1 MSLIFSAADMLP
13 KIRPFEYQEE
23 SMKGETIAAISTAV
37 SSSGIGIVRISGD
50 QAFEIADRVYRSPK
64 GKKKLSEQQSH
75 TVHYGYI
82 CDGDEVLD
90 EVLVVLMRAPRSFT
104 AEDTV
109 EIDCHGGVY
118 AIQRVLEAVI
128 KNGAAPA
135 EPGEF
140 TKRAFL
146 NGRIDLSQAEAVM
159 DLIDSKNEMARK
171 NSMTQLKGGLSD
183 KIKQLREEIIYQIAF
198 IESALDDPEHYSLD
212 GFPEKLLEEDK
223 KWITIA
229 KEMLDS
235 YDNGRIIAEGI
246 RTCIVGKPNA
256 GKSSFLNA
264 LLGEERAIVTDIAGT
279 TRDTLEESVTI
290 DGITLNIVDT
300 AGIRDTEDKVESI
313 GVERAK
319 KEIESADLI
328 LFLMDTSVQIS
339 EEDIEI
345 LQRIR
350 DKKKIILLNKSD
362 KATEESGF
370 EQSAL
375 KEYISEETPVISIS
389 AKYGDGIDNF
399 IMELKNM
406 MFHGRIDVNQEVY
419 ITNARHKDALAKTY
433 ESLECVERSIEA
445 GMPEDFFT
453 IDLMNAYEKLG
464 LIIGESVE
472 EDLVNEIF
480 SKFCTG
486 K

>member
-1 MSLIFSAADMLP
+1 MGRINEFD
-13 KIRPFEYQEE
+13 
-23 SMKGETIAAISTAV
+23 TIAAISTAV
-37 SSSGIGIVRISGD
+37 SNAGIGIIRISGSESM
-50 QAFEIADRVYRSPK
+50 QILSNIFEPYNKKTDVHQLENHRIYYGNIKDGQEVIDECIVLIMK
-64 GKKKLSEQQSH
+64 GPHSYTK
-75 TVHYGYI
+75 
-82 CDGDEVLD
+82 
-90 EVLVVLMRAPRSFT
+90 
-104 AEDTV
+104 EDIV
-109 EIDCHGGVY
+109 EIDCHGGVTVVY
-118 AIQRVLEAVI
+118 KVLNLVL
-128 KNGAAPA
+128 KNGARAA

-171 NSMTQLKGGLSD
+171 NSMTQLKGGLSE
-183 KIKQLREEIIYQIAF
+183 KIKKLREEIIYQIAF

-212 GFPEKLLEEDK
+212 GFPEKLLEKDK
-223 KWITIA
+223 QWIRTA

-235 YDNGRIIAEGI
+235 FDNGRIIAEGI

-264 LLGEERAIVTDIAGT
+264 LLGEDRAIVTDIAGT

-290 DGITLNIVDT
+290 EGITLNIVDT

-345 LQRIR
+345 LKKIQ

-362 KATEESGF
+362 KTKSEGIF
-370 EQSAL
+370 DQSVL
-375 KEYISEETPVISIS
+375 QEYISQDVPVISIS
-389 AKYGDGIDNF
+389 AKYGEGIDNF
-399 IMELKNM
+399 IIELKNM
-406 MFHGRIDVNQEVY
+406 MFHGKIDVNQEVY

-464 LIIGESVE
+464 LIIGEAVE

>member
-1 MSLIFSAADMLP
+1 
-13 KIRPFEYQEE
+13 
-23 SMKGETIAAISTAV
+23 
-37 SSSGIGIVRISGD
+37 
-50 QAFEIADRVYRSPK
+50 
-64 GKKKLSEQQSH
+64 
-75 TVHYGYI
+75 
-82 CDGDEVLD
+82 
-90 EVLVVLMRAPRSFT
+90 
-104 AEDTV
+104 
-109 EIDCHGGVY
+109 
-118 AIQRVLEAVI
+118 
-128 KNGAAPA
+128 
-135 EPGEF
+135 
-140 TKRAFL
+140 
-146 NGRIDLSQAEAVM
+146 
-159 DLIDSKNEMARK
+159 
-171 NSMTQLKGGLSD
+171 MTQLKGGLSD

-256 GKSSFLNA
+256 GKSSFKCS
-264 LLGEERAIVTDIAGT
+264 LGEERAIVTDIAGT

-350 DKKKIILLNKSD
+350 DK
-362 KATEESGF
+362 
-370 EQSAL
+370 
-375 KEYISEETPVISIS
+375 
-389 AKYGDGIDNF
+389 
-399 IMELKNM
+399 
-406 MFHGRIDVNQEVY
+406 R
-419 ITNARHKDALAKTY
+419 
-433 ESLECVERSIEA
+433 
-445 GMPEDFFT
+445 
-453 IDLMNAYEKLG
+453 KL
-464 LIIGESVE
+464 
-472 EDLVNEIF
+472 F
-480 SKFCTG
+480 Y
-486 K
+486 

>member
-1 MSLIFSAADMLP
+1 M
-13 KIRPFEYQEE
+13 E
-23 SMKGETIAAISTAV
+23 SVIGMINEFDTIAAIATAV
-37 SSSGIGIVRISGD
+37 SNAGIGIIRISGSE
-50 QAFEIADRVYRSPK
+50 AMEILVKIFEPYNKKADVYQLENHRIYYGNIKDGEEVVDECIVLIMK
-64 GKKKLSEQQSH
+64 GPHSYTK
-75 TVHYGYI
+75 
-82 CDGDEVLD
+82 
-90 EVLVVLMRAPRSFT
+90 
-104 AEDTV
+104 EDVV
-109 EIDCHGGVY
+109 EIDCHGGVTVVY
-118 AIQRVLEAVI
+118 KVLNLVL
-128 KNGAAPA
+128 KNGARAA

-198 IESALDDPEHYSLD
+198 IESALEDDRP
-212 GFPEKLLEEDK
+212 K
-223 KWITIA
+223 IA
-229 KEMLDS
+229 V
-235 YDNGRIIAEGI
+235 I
-246 RTCIVGKPNA
+246 GKPNA

-472 EDLVNEIF
+472 EDLVN
-480 SKFCTG
+480 
-486 K
+486 

>member
-1 MSLIFSAADMLP
+1 
-13 KIRPFEYQEE
+13 
-23 SMKGETIAAISTAV
+23 MKGETIAAISTAV

-198 IESALDDPEHYSLD
+198 IESALDDPEHYSVD
-212 GFPEKLLEEDK
+212 GFSDELKDQVEVIINQLNEFLEN
-223 KWITIA
+223 A
-229 KEMLDS
+229 
-235 YDNGRIIAEGI
+235 DNGRILKEGI
-246 RTCIVGKPNA
+246 QTVIVGKPNA
-256 GKSSFLNA
+256 GKSSVLNV

-279 TRDTLEESVTI
+279 TRDTLEESI
-290 DGITLNIVDT
+290 QIKGIPLNIIDT
-300 AGIRDTEDKVESI
+300 AGIRDTNDLIEKIGVDKAKDLLTKADLVLYVVDTSDPLTKDDEEIMELIEDKQTIVLLN
-313 GVERAK
+313 K
-319 KEIESADLI
+319 ADLDQVVKVSDLKEKGFEQI
-328 LFLMDTSVQIS
+328 VQIS
-339 EEDIEI
+339 AKEQTGIEELYQLIQDIFFEGHVSFNDEI
-345 LQRIR
+345 YLTNMRH
-350 DKKKIILLNKSD
+350 K
-362 KATEESGF
+362 TEVSE
-370 EQSAL
+370 AL
-375 KEYISEETPVISIS
+375 KS
-389 AKYGDGIDNF
+389 
-399 IMELKNM
+399 
-406 MFHGRIDVNQEVY
+406 
-419 ITNARHKDALAKTY
+419 LAMV
-433 ESLECVERSIEA
+433 LQSIED
-445 GMPEDFFT
+445 GMPEDFFS
-453 IDLMNAYEKLG
+453 IDLLDAYEHLG
-464 LIIGESVE
+464 FITGESVG

-480 SKFCTG
+480 AEFCMG

>member
-1 MSLIFSAADMLP
+1 M
-13 KIRPFEYQEE
+13 ET
-23 SMKGETIAAISTAV
+23 TIAAISTAM
-37 SSSGIGIVRISGD
+37 SASGIGIIRISGENAMD
-50 QAFEIADRVYRSPK
+50 VISRIYRSK
-64 GKKKLSEQQSH
+64 GGKKKIKEVPTH
-75 TVHYGYI
+75 TIHYGYI
-82 CDGDEVLD
+82 YDGEELID
-90 EVLVVLMRAPRSFT
+90 EVLVMIMHAPRTFT
-104 AEDTV
+104 GEDTV

-118 AIQRVLEAVI
+118 AMQRVLDTVL
-128 KNGAAPA
+128 KNGAEIA
-135 EPGEF
+135 EPGVF
-140 TKRAFL
+140 TKRAFP
-146 NGRIDLSQAEAVM
+146 NGRMDLSQAEAVM

-313 GVERAK
+313 GVDRAK

>member
-1 MSLIFSAADMLP
+1 MINEFD
-13 KIRPFEYQEE
+13 
-23 SMKGETIAAISTAV
+23 TIAAIATAV
-37 SSSGIGIVRISGD
+37 SNAGIGIIRISGSE
-50 QAFEIADRVYRSPK
+50 AMEILAKIFEPYNKKVDVYQLENHRLYYGNIKDGEEVVDECIVLIMK
-64 GKKKLSEQQSH
+64 GPHSYTK
-75 TVHYGYI
+75 
-82 CDGDEVLD
+82 
-90 EVLVVLMRAPRSFT
+90 
-104 AEDTV
+104 EDVV
-109 EIDCHGGVY
+109 EIDCHGGVTVVY
-118 AIQRVLEAVI
+118 KVLNLVL
-128 KNGAAPA
+128 KNGARAA

-183 KIKQLREEIIYQIAF
+183 RIKQLREEIIYQIAF

-264 LLGEERAIVTDIAGT
+264 LLGE
-279 TRDTLEESVTI
+279 
-290 DGITLNIVDT
+290 
-300 AGIRDTEDKVESI
+300 
-313 GVERAK
+313 ERAK

>member
-1 MSLIFSAADMLP
+1 MIIFEAQTTQQM
-13 KIRPFEYQEE
+13 E
-23 SMKGETIAAISTAV
+23 SVMGMINEFDTIAAIATAV
-37 SSSGIGIVRISGD
+37 SNAGIGIIRISGSE
-50 QAFEIADRVYRSPK
+50 AMTILSNIFEPYNKKVDVHQLENHRIYYGNIKDGQEVIDECIVLIMK
-64 GKKKLSEQQSH
+64 GPHSYTK
-75 TVHYGYI
+75 
-82 CDGDEVLD
+82 
-90 EVLVVLMRAPRSFT
+90 
-104 AEDTV
+104 EDVV
-109 EIDCHGGVY
+109 EIDCHGGVTVVY
-118 AIQRVLEAVI
+118 KVLNLVL
-128 KNGAAPA
+128 KNGARAA

-183 KIKQLREEIIYQIAF
+183 RIKQLREEIIYQVAF

-212 GFPEKLLEEDK
+212 GFPEKLLELDRQ
-223 KWITIA
+223 WIKTA
-229 KEMLDS
+229 RGMLDS

-246 RTCIVGKPNA
+246 RTCIIGKPNA

-313 GVERAK
+313 GVERAR
-319 KEIESADLI
+319 KEMESADLI

-345 LQRIR
+345 LQ
-350 DKKKIILLNKSD
+350 KILNKSD
-362 KATEESGF
+362 KVQEEGSF
-370 EQSAL
+370 DSSVLQ
-375 KEYISEETPVISIS
+375 EYISEETPVISIS

-433 ESLECVERSIEA
+433 ESLECVQRSIEA